1 MKPEDLKQYARV
13 YAAVDLDAAVEN
25 IKAMEAVLP
34 EGTGIIAVVKA
45 DGYGCGAL
53 PIARAVNPYVKG
65 FAAATAEEAVSLRDN
80 GIQAPILVLGP
91 VPEAWYG
98 ELVKR
103 RIRLTVFELR
113 QAEALSAAAKKAG
126 QDAMIH
132 LAVDTGMSRIG
143 VRPNGEGAE
152 LAKAISL
159 LPGIRIEGVFTH
171 FARADEADKESFKA
185 QLKAYH
191 RFMGL
196 LREKGLSIPLRHCS
210 NSAGIVD
217 GLESNQLEL
226 VRAGIALYGL
236 YPSGQVRRDL
246 AALRPVLE
254 LKSHISF
261 IKEIGPGTPV
271 SYGGTFVAE
280 RAMRVATIP
289 VGYGDG
295 YPRSLSGKGEVLI
308 AGKRAPILGR
318 ICMDQFMADVT
329 GIPEAQAGRSVTLL
343 GRDGGE
349 EITAEELAKVSGGFH
364 YELLCCLGKRVP
376 RVYIRGGKVVGAK
389 DCFQETYRE
398 L

>member
-1 MKPEDLKQYARV
+1 MKPEDLKKYARV

-25 IKAMEAVLP
+25 MRAMKAALP
-34 EGTGIIAVVKA
+34 QGTGLIAVVKA

-53 PIARAVNPYVKG
+53 PVARAVEPAARG
-65 FAAATAEEAVSLRDN
+65 FAAATAEEAVSLKDH
-80 GIQAPILVLGP
+80 GIQKPILVLGP

-98 ELVKR
+98 ELIER
-103 RIRLTVFELR
+103 EIRLTVFELG
-113 QAEALSAAAKKAG
+113 QAKALSAAAQKAG
-126 QDAMIH
+126 KPALIH

-143 VRPNGEGAE
+143 VRSNGEGAE
-152 LAKAISL
+152 LAKAISR
-159 LPGIRIEGVFTH
+159 LPGVQIEGVFTH
-171 FARADEADKESFKA
+171 FARADEADKESFRA
-185 QLKAYH
+185 QFEAYR

-196 LREKGLSIPLRHCS
+196 LEAEGLTIPLRHCS

-217 GLESNQLEL
+217 GLESNGLEL

-236 YPSGQVRRDL
+236 YPSGEVRRDL
-246 AALRPVLE
+246 VALRPLLE

-261 IKEIGPGTPV
+261 VKEIGPGTPV

-280 RAMRVATIP
+280 RAMQVATIP

-318 ICMDQFMADVT
+318 ICMDQFMVDVSH
-329 GIPEAQAGRSVTLL
+329 IPEAREGQAVTLL
-343 GRDGGE
+343 GRDGTE
-349 EITAEELAKVSGGFH
+349 EITAEELAARSGGFH

-376 RVYIRGGKVVGAK
+376 RIYIRGGEAVGVK